1 MNYEVAGWLS
11 LIVMLGAALC
21 LPVTALAVTA
31 HNVWVAVLLVS
42 LACGAHSIWSHN
54 IFAMITDQFPAK
66 AVGSVTGLGGF
77 AGSFAG
83 FFISTIAV
91 GYIVTYVGYVP
102 IFICMGVLHPIAYVC
117 VHFTV
122 RKEMVRL

>member
-1 MNYEVAGWLS
+1 MCA
-11 LIVMLGAALC
+11 AALC
-21 LPVTALAVTA
+21 LPVTALAVA
-31 HNVWVAVLLVS
+31 AENVWVAVLLVS

-54 IFAMITDQFPAK
+54 IFAMITDQFPTK
-66 AVGSVTGLGGF
+66 AVGSVTGLAGF

-91 GYIVTYVGYVP
+91 GYIVTYIGYVP
-102 IFICMGVLHPIAYVC
+102 IFILMGFLHPIAYVF

-122 RKEMVRL
+122 RRESVKL